1 MVSNITKSLPRSPAC
16 NETGPIVTNIA
27 FTLLALIKLPFHGL
41 DESWTLLGIAL
52 LFDPFDPEVR
62 WDKRPWYQ
70 RAWLVIHL
78 VAMLVLGSLAL
89 LG

>member
-1 MVSNITKSLPRSPAC
+1 MTQAENIGNKGFSRGFNRFMYA
-16 NETGPIVTNIA
+16 A